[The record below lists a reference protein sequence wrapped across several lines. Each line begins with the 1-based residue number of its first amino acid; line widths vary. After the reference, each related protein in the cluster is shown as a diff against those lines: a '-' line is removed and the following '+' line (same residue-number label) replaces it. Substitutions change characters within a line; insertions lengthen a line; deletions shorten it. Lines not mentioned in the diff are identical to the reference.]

1 MNLLA
6 NVLRTG
12 LPFGLIFGVGIYFV
26 GGLGMAL
33 AVGLGSGL
41 VFGLAVA
48 LFAEMQRR
56 HFLAN
61 RPDFGDETLLHEG
74 PANYFRGLEA
84 VGGWLTVTS
93 RRLHFRSHGMN
104 VQNETWELPLAS
116 IREVDTAATLGII
129 PNGLRFTT
137 SAGGTER
144 FVVPGRRKWKDAIE
158 RARRGLMAG

>member
-1 MNLLA
+1 MSLLA
-6 NVLRTG
+6 NFLRTG

-33 AVGLGSGL
+33 AVGIGSGL
-41 VFGLAVA
+41 VFGLALA

-61 RPDFGDETLLHEG
+61 RPGFGDETLLHEG

-84 VGGWLTVTS
+84 VGGWLTLTS

-116 IREVDTAATLGII
+116 IRDVDTAATLGII

-137 SAGGTER
+137 TTGGKER
-144 FVVPGRRKWKDAIE
+144 FVVQGRRKWKDAIGE
-158 RARRGLMAG
+158 ARRGLTPG